1 MLDAIEVPAAPIHGV
16 LPAANRRVSEP
27 TASPLT
33 DAMAECE
40 FRAEAPAG
48 IDVDAK
54 LALAVRK

>member
-1 MLDAIEVPAAPIHGV
+1 
-16 LPAANRRVSEP
+16 VSEP